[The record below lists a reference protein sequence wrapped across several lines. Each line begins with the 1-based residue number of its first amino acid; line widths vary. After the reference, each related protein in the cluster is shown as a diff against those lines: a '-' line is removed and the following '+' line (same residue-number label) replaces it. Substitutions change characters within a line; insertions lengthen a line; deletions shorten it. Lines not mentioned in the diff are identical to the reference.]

1 MLQIFW
7 QNPAALFALAA
18 VATPILIHILVQ
30 RRAEVFPF
38 PTLRFLQPTRL
49 AAIRRRVLEDAALL
63 AVRAAILAAAV
74 CALAGPLLL
83 TPSRRQAWDRRV
95 VRAVVTDA
103 AVPLGPPPDP
113 GLPVHQAREFSTT
126 SLPDGVRRAVAW
138 LETSPPARREI
149 LVRSRFPIGSVT
161 AADIA
166 AIPAGIGIRL
176 EREGTLPATQTV
188 DAARVLEGNAILS
201 RRITLDG
208 ARTVVQE
215 TTTPDRA
222 VWPIEIVNAPAA
234 QPAVDAA
241 VAAVLAQRVSAPAP
255 DRRARVVIAEKG
267 RQAGSDPEVGSDP
280 GSIRTPWIADGVARL
295 IRDSELQSAAGR
307 AEAALG
313 EAPFSSAPWVMVA
326 SSSDGRPLAVAAEST
341 GRLLVVS
348 APPASDLFTP
358 LLLRSLANVLAAPT
372 DLQPAEVVP
381 IADRL
386 LSEWSRPAA
395 PPAAR
400 VADTL
405 RRGDTDDDRRWLW
418 LAALGLLAVEAWMRR
433 ARTAPDE
440 RREEIARV
448 A

>member
-1 MLQIFW
+1 VFQILW
-7 QNPAALFALAA
+7 QTPAALFALAA
-18 VATPILIHILVQ
+18 VAAPILIHILVQ

-49 AAIRRRVLEDAALL
+49 AAIRRHVLEDAALL

-74 CALAGPLLL
+74 VALAGLLVV
-83 TPSRRQAWDRRV
+83 TPSRHQAWDRRV

-103 AVPLGPPPDP
+103 AAEVGPPPDP
-113 GLPVHQAREFSTT
+113 GLRVHQAREFSTT

-138 LETSPPARREI
+138 LETSPPARREL
-149 LVRSRFPIGSVT
+149 LVRSRFPIGSLT

-166 AIPAGIGIRL
+166 AVTAGIGIRL
-176 EREGTLPATQTV
+176 ERAGTLPATQTV
-188 DAARVLEGNAILS
+188 DAGRVLEGTAILS
-201 RRITLDG
+201 RRVTLDG

-215 TTTPDRA
+215 TTVADRA
-222 VWPIEIVNAPAA
+222 AWPIEVVSAPAA

-241 VAAVLAQRVSAPAP
+241 VAAVLAQRVWAPVL
-255 DRRARVVIAEKG
+255 DRRALLVIS
-267 RQAGSDPEVGSDP
+267 GSDPQSGSDP
-280 GSIRTPWIADGVARL
+280 KTPWIADGIARL
-295 IRDSELQSAAGR
+295 IRDGELQASAAR
-307 AEAALG
+307 VEAALTD
-313 EAPFSSAPWVMVA
+313 ARFSAPPWVAVA
-326 SSSDGRPLAVAAEST
+326 SSSDGRPLAVAAESS

-348 APPASDLFTP
+348 AAPASDLFTP
-358 LLLRSLANVLAAPT
+358 LLARSLANVLAAPP

-386 LSEWSRPAA
+386 LREWSRPAA
-395 PPAAR
+395 PLAAP

-405 RRGDTDDDRRWLW
+405 RRDDADNDRRWLW

-440 RREEIARV
+440 RREETARV